1 MAQWTDDQAK
11 CVRKCIKKQ
20 SSATTHAGG
29 VGLVVGALAAAM
41 YAFF

>member
-1 MAQWTDDQAK
+1 MAQWTDDQNK
-11 CVRKCIKKQ
+11 CVRKCLKN
-20 SSATTHAGG
+20 SATTHAGA